1 MTTTATIITADA
13 HRRQFE
19 SQGVTGAALDAL
31 VAELAPLRH
40 ASRVEYA
47 REAAEEYYLD
57 HMRLDR
63 SEVSQITLEMAVA
76 ALAYA
81 DVAGVGG
88 RCGVDG
94 AATARHPAFA
104 ACGKGR
110 KQATDGPA
118 WSAAIESL
126 RGTKYTFAAHG
137 EDHTLILWGR
147 DGDMVV
153 EMMVESLLGTA
164 WSLTVAREGLR
175 RAAGQTPWHWRLPVR
190 ATPDT
195 LPAWAAAVN
204 RLMEPAPEQEPEPEP
219 GSEHETYR
227 PIDGPLLVGPDC
239 TGPVGG

>member
-1 MTTTATIITADA
+1 MTTVITADA

-63 SEVSQITLEMAVA
+63 SEVGQLTLEMAVA

-81 DVAGVGG
+81 DLAGVGG

-94 AATARHPAFA
+94 ASTARHPAFRR
-104 ACGKGR
+104 CGKGR

-118 WSAAIESL
+118 WSAAIGRL
-126 RGTKYTFAAHG
+126 ADTKYTFAVHG
-137 EDHTLILWGR
+137 EDNALILWGR
-147 DGDMVV
+147 DGDM
-153 EMMVESLLGTA
+153 MIESLLGTSWA
-164 WSLTVAREGLR
+164 ITVAREGLR
-175 RAAGQTPWHWRLPVR
+175 RAAGLTPWHWRLPVR

-195 LPAWAAAVN
+195 LPAWAAVVN
-204 RLMEPAPEQEPEPEP
+204 RLMEPTPEPMQGTALVEATT
-219 GSEHETYR
+219 ET
-227 PIDGPLLVGPDC
+227 L
-239 TGPVGG
+239 

>member
-1 MTTTATIITADA
+1 MTTVITADA

-63 SEVSQITLEMAVA
+63 GEVTPLTLEMAVT

-81 DVAGVGG
+81 DGAGIGG

-94 AATARHPAFA
+94 SATARHPAFA

-118 WSAAIESL
+118 WTAAIGGL
-126 RGTKYTFAAHG
+126 VTHKFAFTVHG
-137 EDHTLILWGR
+137 EDHNLIIWGR
-147 DGDMVV
+147 DGD
-153 EMMVESLLGTA
+153 MMVESLLGTA
-164 WSLTVAREGLR
+164 WALTVAREGLR

-195 LPAWAAAVN
+195 LPAWAAVVN
-204 RLMEPAPEQEPEPEP
+204 RLMEPVPEQEQEAAGE
-219 GSEHETYR
+219 SL
-227 PIDGPLLVGPDC
+227 DAAV
-239 TGPVGG
+239 